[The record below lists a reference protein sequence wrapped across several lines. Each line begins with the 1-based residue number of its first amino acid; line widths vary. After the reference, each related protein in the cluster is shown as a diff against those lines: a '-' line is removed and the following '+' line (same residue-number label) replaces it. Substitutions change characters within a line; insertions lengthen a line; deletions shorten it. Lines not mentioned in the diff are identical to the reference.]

1 MAALPDQLSV
11 PAVLQMLIVKVTT
24 VYVTFTTQELTVL
37 STLAHAM
44 LVVTGA
50 VDLTTIN
57 ATIARTSLRA

>member
-1 MAALPDQLSV
+1 VAALPDQLSV

-24 VYVTFTTQELTVL
+24 VYVTFTTQELTAQ

-50 VDLTTIN
+50 LDLTTIN

>member
-1 MAALPDQLSV
+1 M

-24 VYVTFTTQELTVL
+24 VYVTFTTQELTAQ

-50 VDLTTIN
+50 LDLTTIN

>member
-24 VYVTFTTQELTVL
+24 VYVTFTTQELTAQ

-44 LVVTGA
+44 LVVTDA
-50 VDLTTIN
+50 LDLITIN